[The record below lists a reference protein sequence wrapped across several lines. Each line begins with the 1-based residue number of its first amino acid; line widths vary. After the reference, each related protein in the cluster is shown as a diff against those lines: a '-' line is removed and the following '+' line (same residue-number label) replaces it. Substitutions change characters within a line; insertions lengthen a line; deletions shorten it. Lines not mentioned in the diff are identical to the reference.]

1 MTNKVLLVDGMALLF
16 RHFYATSIHHQF
28 MRDSNG
34 VPTNGV
40 QGFVRH
46 IFSAIDTINP
56 SHIAVCWDMGQHT
69 FRNEMFTEYKK
80 HRPAPP
86 DELIPQFDLVKDV
99 SNALGFLN
107 IGAKNYEADD
117 VIGTLSHELS
127 HDNEIYIVTGDK
139 DILQCINANVEVWL
153 TKKGFNI
160 YNRYDLKR
168 YQEEYQ
174 LDPLQLIDI
183 KAFMGDSADGYPGVK
198 GIGEKTAHKLILK
211 YQSVENVIE
220 HINELTPAQQKK
232 IVSQLD
238 DLKLSKQLA
247 QIHTSVPLDVPSLFN
262 QMHYDL
268 DFIDVFNV
276 LDEHDLRVSKKFIER
291 EFMPF

>member
-247 QIHTSVPLDVPSLFN
+247 QIHTSVPLDVPSLFS

>member
-247 QIHTSVPLDVPSLFN
+247 QIHTSVPLDVPSLFK